1 MLIWERKQQM
11 GPLRDVFG
19 AGAAIQGGAQIA
31 GAGIQAASINKATD
45 AQERAA
51 NNTLAFN
58 KDVFNQ
64 QQQNLAPS
72 LAAGS
77 FGLSNMQAGLSNG
90 LFSQMFSSGLN
101 PQNVTPDGVDANAFG
116 AANPD
121 FTAPQTSTANFDPNS
136 VNVQQDPG
144 YKFRLDQG
152 MQALQRSQAATGITG
167 GAAAKAIADYSQG
180 LASQEYGNAYGR
192 ALQSSQQ
199 NLSINNQNFGQA
211 AQGYQ
216 LNSANH
222 QQHIQNAFTATEANN
237 QARLQAAQLNN
248 SNQLNRYNAQTQDV
262 SNLYNRFASLA
273 QVGQTG
279 NAQLQNASQA
289 AAANIGNAYAGLGNA
304 QSAGSAAMGNVWGNL
319 SSGLGNTFNQYQMLR
334 QFGGGGSGGT
344 SGGIYD
350 SNSGYLGE

>member
-1 MLIWERKQQM
+1 MIWERMQRGLLM
-11 GPLRDVFG
+11 DVFG
-19 AGAAIQGGAQIA
+19 VGGAVQGAAQIA
-31 GAGIQAASINKATD
+31 GAGLQASAINKATD

-51 NNTLAFN
+51 NNTLSFN

-77 FGLSNMQAGLSNG
+77 FGLNNMQAGLSDG
-90 LFSQMFSSGLN
+90 LFSQMFSAGLN

-121 FTAPQTSTANFDPNS
+121 FAAPNTQTANFDPNS

-144 YKFRLDQG
+144 YRFRLDEG
-152 MQALQRSQAATGITG
+152 ERALQNSQAATGITG
-167 GAAAKAIADYSQG
+167 GAAAKALAQYSQG
-180 LASQEYGNAYGR
+180 LASQEYGNAYQR
-192 ALQSSQQ
+192 AFQSSQQ
-199 NLSINNQNFGQA
+199 NLAINNQNFGQA
-211 AQGYQ
+211 AQSYG

-262 SNLYNRFASLA
+262 SNLYNRYASLA

-289 AAANIGNAYAGLGNA
+289 AAANIGNAYAGMGNA

-319 SSGLGNTFNQYQMLR
+319 SSGLGNTFNQYQMMR
-334 QFGGGGSGGT
+334 QLGGGGSGGT